1 MHRAVTLLVALM
13 LLGAAPGHAQTAAER
28 FAQYAPTPPLLRAF
42 LYQMPKGGDLHN
54 HLVGAAYA
62 EAIIHAGADR
72 CVDPTT
78 AITSVPPCAA
88 PLRIVGDALQDP
100 ALKRHLVDA
109 WSMRSFVSSSGTSGH
124 DQFFDTFG
132 RFDAAARQGPLA
144 AGVVARAGA
153 QRMRYIE
160 LMITLQSPQLSVL
173 AAKLPAWNGDPQAT
187 AAALM
192 EAGLPALVEAA
203 RSQLDGIEQA
213 MRQGMGCDTAQRQ
226 PGCGVTVRWL
236 QQINRTAAPAEV
248 FAASLL
254 GMLISEAD
262 PRMVGLDFVAPEDD
276 TVALSDYTRQ
286 MRMLDWLHP
295 RHPGVHI
302 SLHAGELTMGMVPP
316 KDLTFHVRQAIELGH
331 AQRIGHGVD
340 VMYED
345 DPFALLRE
353 MARRRI
359 TVEVNLTSNAQIL
372 GVSGN
377 AHPFP
382 VYLAA
387 GVPVVLSTDD
397 EGVERIDRTHELQ
410 RAVTTYGLGW
420 DTLVGLERNT
430 LEYAFVEGASLWAD
444 TAVWRRI
451 PVCAGFPPTHEPTPG
466 CAAFLAGST
475 KARLQWSLEQ
485 DLARFNKEAAAMRLR
500 P

>member
-1 MHRAVTLLVALM
+1 
-13 LLGAAPGHAQTAAER
+13 
-28 FAQYAPTPPLLRAF
+28 
-42 LYQMPKGGDLHN
+42 
-54 HLVGAAYA
+54 
-62 EAIIHAGADR
+62 
-72 CVDPTT
+72 
-78 AITSVPPCAA
+78 
-88 PLRIVGDALQDP
+88 
-100 ALKRHLVDA
+100 
-109 WSMRSFVSSSGTSGH
+109 
-124 DQFFDTFG
+124 
-132 RFDAAARQGPLA
+132 
-144 AGVVARAGA
+144 
-153 QRMRYIE
+153 
-160 LMITLQSPQLSVL
+160 
-173 AAKLPAWNGDPQAT
+173 
-187 AAALM
+187 
-192 EAGLPALVEAA
+192 
-203 RSQLDGIEQA
+203 
-213 MRQGMGCDTAQRQ
+213 
-226 PGCGVTVRWL
+226 
-236 QQINRTAAPAEV
+236 
-248 FAASLL
+248 
-254 GMLISEAD
+254 
-262 PRMVGLDFVAPEDD
+262 
-276 TVALSDYTRQ
+276 
-286 MRMLDWLHP
+286 
-295 RHPGVHI
+295 
-302 SLHAGELTMGMVPP
+302 MGMVPP